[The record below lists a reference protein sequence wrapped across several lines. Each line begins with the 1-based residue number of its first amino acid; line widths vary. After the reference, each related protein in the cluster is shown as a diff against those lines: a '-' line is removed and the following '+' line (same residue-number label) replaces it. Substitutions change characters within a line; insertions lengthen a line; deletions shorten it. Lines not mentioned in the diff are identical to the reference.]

1 MLGRTNAIS
10 TAGGG
15 GWIQVTL
22 QSGESTMAGG
32 GISFYGIAVVPIKNI
47 PYAVVIMPTNN
58 DGEVT
63 PNASVICH
71 NETGWNV
78 AAKVSVALPDMAF
91 TIDQISSDT
100 TQIQFRV
107 GIDGTAYGQTILC
120 YVIYESM

>member
-1 MLGRTNAIS
+1 MTGRSNAAS
-10 TAGGG
+10 GSNE
-15 GWIQVTL
+15 WVQVVL

-32 GISFYGIAVVPIKNI
+32 GISFYGIAAVPVKNI

-58 DGEVT
+58 DGEVAGG
-63 PNASVICH
+63 ASVIRRS
-71 NETGWNV
+71 ETGWNV
-78 AAKVSVALPDMAF
+78 AAKVSTALPDMAF

-107 GIDGTAYGQTILC
+107 GIDGAAYGQTILC